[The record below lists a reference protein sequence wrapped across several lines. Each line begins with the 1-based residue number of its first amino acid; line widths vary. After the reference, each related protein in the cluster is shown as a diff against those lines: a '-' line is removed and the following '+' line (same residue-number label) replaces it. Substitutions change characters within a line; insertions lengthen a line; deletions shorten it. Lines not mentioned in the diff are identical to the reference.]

1 MVTAARFRVDP
12 KLAALLGEGY
22 RSAEHAL
29 RELVDNA
36 WDADATVVR
45 VSLPATMTSQPVVIE
60 DDGTGMTEAEVRRD
74 YLAVARSRQSR
85 KGDHTL
91 GLRRLVKGRK
101 GIGKFAGLTVA
112 DTMIV
117 ETRCRG
123 IQTRLVI
130 RKEDILATASYDAG
144 GPDGVDG
151 VAAGDLETIDLPLEV
166 TPCDPD
172 AHGTTVRLEGLSQ
185 QFDLPTSE
193 RFKPIL
199 MLEYGRQPAFAIT
212 VNGEP
217 IGVEDIPGKTYA
229 FQDDLPGVG
238 AVHLRLTV
246 SDGKKA
252 LRQSGVALRASG
264 KIVGK
269 PMTFGLEED
278 DEVPPKLLK
287 KVYGELEADGL
298 ASSATAD
305 WGDVIETRAFH
316 AVSGWASGHLK
327 RALGEVFANEMTLA
341 RARLKQHVMRRLAEM
356 PEHRRAFAEQK
367 IERVLSTMYGE
378 KPERVEA
385 VVTVT
390 LDAMEQDDYYVVVR
404 AVNEAPREDVSTFA
418 AVLSDFGLADM
429 AHMAD
434 QARNRLTFLD
444 KLEDLIA
451 NPATREQEVHVA
463 LERNLWVLGSQFA
476 LMASN
481 RSLRR
486 VIEDFTGSKY
496 TGERAAER
504 PDLLLLDSVL
514 GKRVL
519 IEFKRPSLDI
529 TREHEAQAATYR
541 DELVSKLPG
550 GMEVLI
556 LGRGVSRGSDRTYVP
571 YLLTVASYTEIVSRA
586 RNELSWLLEQLT
598 TEATPPSLRA
608 ALRVGPVGA
617 LREGVA

>member
-1 MVTAARFRVDP
+1 MATAARFRVDP
-12 KLAALLGEGY
+12 KLASLLGEGY

-36 WDADATVVR
+36 WDADATTVR
-45 VSLPATMTSQPVVIE
+45 VTLPATMTNEPLIIE

-85 KGDHTL
+85 KGDRTF
-91 GLRRLVKGRK
+91 GLQRLVKGRK

-117 ETRCRG
+117 ETRCRATH
-123 IQTRLVI
+123 TRLVI
-130 RKEDILATASYDAG
+130 RKEDLLANAAVRDGFGTEA
-144 GPDGVDG
+144 PDGSG
-151 VAAGDLETIDLPLEV
+151 LGDLEAIDLPLEV
-166 TPCDPD
+166 TPCDPE

-185 QFDLPTSE
+185 QFDLPTSD

-199 MLEYGRQPAFAIT
+199 MLEYGRQPGFAIT
-212 VNGEP
+212 VNGEA

-229 FQDDLPGVG
+229 FDDDLPEIGP
-238 AVHLRLTV
+238 VHLRLTV
-246 SDGKKA
+246 ADGKKA
-252 LRQSGVALRASG
+252 LRQSGVALRAAG

-269 PMTFGLEED
+269 PMTFGLDED

-316 AVSGWASGHLK
+316 VVSGWASAHLK

-341 RARLKQHVMRRLAEM
+341 RARLKQHVMRRLAEL
-356 PEHRRAFAEQK
+356 PEHRRAFAEQR

-378 KPERVEA
+378 KPERVEV
-385 VVTVT
+385 VVTVA
-390 LDAMEQDDYYVVVR
+390 LDAMEQDDYYVVVQ
-404 AVNEAPREDVSTFA
+404 AVNEAPTEDVSRFA
-418 AVLSDFGLADM
+418 AALGEFGFADM

-434 QARNRLTFLD
+434 QARNRLAFLD
-444 KLEDLIA
+444 KLDELIA

-463 LERNLWVLGSQFA
+463 LERNLWVLGSQYA

-481 RSLRR
+481 KTLRR
-486 VIEDFTGSKY
+486 VIEEYTNSKY
-496 TGERAAER
+496 TGERAADR
-504 PDLLLLDSVL
+504 PDLLLLDSVV

-541 DELVSKLPG
+541 DELVTKLPG
-550 GMEVLI
+550 GMEVFI
-556 LGRGVSRGSDRTYVP
+556 IGRGIPKASDRTYGTH
-571 YLLTVASYTEIVSRA
+571 LLTVVSYAEVVSKA
-586 RNELSWLLEQLT
+586 RNELSWLLTQLT
-598 TEATPPSLRA
+598 SEAVPATA
-608 ALRVGPVGA
+608 AGDLSAAVMPAESHG
-617 LREGVA
+617 L